1 MSSWVQYKNDP
12 NGQKW
17 ELADTQPDM
26 YGDVEWIVKSKGYD
40 IYHYLPKSEFV
51 PCSHPE
57 QWEDVTGL
65 CAVSGLDL
73 SEKVMQRMAI
83 SRDLMIGKKSII
95 DSSKDIDVMQSSFYR
110 VTKIDGLHNGP
121 AFIVE
126 RKRS

>member
-1 MSSWVQYKNDP
+1 MSRWVQHKKDP
-12 NGQKW
+12 NGRKW
-17 ELADTQPDM
+17 EVIST
-26 YGDVEWIVKSKGYD
+26 YGDGFNVSDRATGSSHSLPRDEYVIVD
-40 IYHYLPKSEFV
+40 P
-51 PCSHPE
+51 PE

-73 SEKVMQRMAI
+73 SEKVMHRMAI

-126 RKRS
+126 RRKS